1 MPPRR
6 ERWYAS
12 PSAIAAYALLASALV
27 ASALG
32 GLPSV
37 LTVFLGMAGALIV
50 LLAAWRREW
59 EVPLHAVGATL
70 LGVVAWFADD
80 RIWWVAVLAVLNIS
94 GSFWIAIT
102 RGRRRLRESEFKSDQ
117 LASQL
122 DRRISE
128 LFSLQELSYVLSES
142 IQLDRIVDQ
151 VARYAGRAGDG
162 FICTSGM
169 MMAMAMN
176 ATMPPITTMI
186 RGSSKLV
193 SVVMR
198 VSTSASYARLTFCSI
213 CSSCPLFSPTAIMW
227 VTIGGK

>member
-1 MPPRR
+1 VPPRR

-94 GSFWIAIT
+94 GSFWVAIT
-102 RGRRRLRESEFKSDQ
+102 RGR
-117 LASQL
+117 LA
-122 DRRISE
+122 
-128 LFSLQELSYVLSES
+128 
-142 IQLDRIVDQ
+142 
-151 VARYAGRAGDG
+151 
-162 FICTSGM
+162 
-169 MMAMAMN
+169 
-176 ATMPPITTMI
+176 
-186 RGSSKLV
+186 
-193 SVVMR
+193 
-198 VSTSASYARLTFCSI
+198 
-213 CSSCPLFSPTAIMW
+213 
-227 VTIGGK
+227 